1 MERSIVEA
9 LKSACG
15 NKNLKFQII
24 IRDRKLHIYVN
35 HRQDRK
41 PNYLLLEATVTAT
54 IASLDLEAIE
64 GVYLYSRPFGTV
76 APNWQ
81 TRLEIPELQQRDSD
95 EADTIGTTQEQE
107 AALPDSTVRST
118 SDRSPEDMT
127 ELAEEGGI
135 SDTGLLKNRG
145 LIHGSPLQE
154 EEIATSLTG
163 SRETEVPRPPQVAP
177 TRDLAQYCFVP
188 HKKLLTG
195 DIIFPEKE
203 IVRLVKF
210 FHHLSN
216 RQRRELLPILEAYF
230 QSKTKPDPENLSFAV
245 QKWLKQIDELNSEAR
260 QMFAI
265 WLSRYCFDPNTTIAE
280 LESATAR
287 NTKIART
294 AAKYRPTEYS
304 FTPAKTKADNLAD
317 KFEQSS
323 ESGFG
328 LPPTVKKL
336 LLPGGWIFATVIL
349 LLVAILSN
357 NPTSTSQIPA
367 LCSNTIGS
375 TEYCR
380 LAVNLAGV
388 NQVARSETMREGISP
403 NSLFPLTDVTETVA
417 TYACQR
423 YANLK
428 AGNSDIAP
436 EKAPAISSYGEK
448 VFPHLYV
455 VRVEQ
460 RNAEGTGRTA
470 VGCVYT
476 AGQNQRSPKLLAA
489 DIIPLDWPAEPYR
502 SEKNANL
509 AFGKFTNPIKLG
521 LYTICAA
528 VGIAIASRLNLG
540 IKIHRIDTVYLVAL
554 ILGIL
559 QLVVSLVPVLGSFGT
574 TTILILTVFTISFWF
589 EDFRLDWHRNRIA
602 VVVGVFSIV
611 AIQFLLYGVC
621 LAAIGS
627 LI

>member
-1 MERSIVEA
+1 MEQSIVEA

-24 IRDRKLHIYVN
+24 IQDRKLHIYVN

-41 PNYLLLEATVTAT
+41 PDYLLLEATVTAA
-54 IASLDLEAIE
+54 IASLDLDEIE
-64 GVYLYSRPFGTV
+64 GVCLYSRPFGTV

-81 TRLEIPELQQRDSD
+81 TRLEIPELERRDSN

-107 AALPDSTVRST
+107 AASPDSTVRST
-118 SDRSPEDMT
+118 SDRSPEDMNG
-127 ELAEEGGI
+127 LPEEDGI

-163 SRETEVPRPPQVAP
+163 SRETEAPRPPQVAP
-177 TRDLAQYCFVP
+177 TRDLAHYCFVP

-195 DIIFPEKE
+195 DIIFPAKE

-210 FHHLSN
+210 FHHLSD

-287 NTKIART
+287 NTRIART

-304 FTPAKTKADNLAD
+304 FTPAKTNSDIAD

-323 ESGFG
+323 ELGLK

-336 LLPGGWIFATVIL
+336 LLPGGWLFTTVIL
-349 LLVAILSN
+349 LLVAIVSN
-357 NPTSTSQIPA
+357 NPASTSQISA
-367 LCSNTIGS
+367 VCSNTIGS

-388 NQVARSETMREGISP
+388 NQIAQSP
-403 NSLFPLTDVTETVA
+403 QSLFPLTDVTETVA

-428 AGNSDIAP
+428 AGNSDLAP
-436 EKAPAISSYGEK
+436 EKAPARSSYGEK

-460 RNAEGTGRTA
+460 KNAEGTGHTA

-476 AGQNQRSPKLLAA
+476 AGQDRRSPKLLAA
-489 DIIPLDWPAEPYR
+489 DIIPIDWPAEPYR

-540 IKIHRIDTVYLVAL
+540 IEIDRIGTVYLTAL
-554 ILGIL
+554 ILGIV
-559 QLVVSLVPVLGSFGT
+559 QLAASFVPVLGSLDT
-574 TTILILTVFTISFWF
+574 TVILVLTVITIGLLLN
-589 EDFRLDWHRNRIA
+589 DFQLDWQRNSIA
-602 VVVGVFSIV
+602 VAVGVFSII
-611 AIQFLLYGVC
+611 AIQFLLYGLC